1 MLFQFDTISM
11 FRLRYVIEAET
22 EEQAKEKLQ
31 SYIDGECDLIE
42 FSQKHLKEVPL
53 ENRTLSMY
61 DYKNLFKPGEDNEY
75 LDNWDEEGK
84 LSLINK
90 L

>member
-1 MLFQFDTISM
+1 
-11 FRLRYVIEAET
+11 
-22 EEQAKEKLQ
+22 
-31 SYIDGECDLIE
+31 
-42 FSQKHLKEVPL
+42 LKEVPL
-53 ENRTLSMY
+53 ENRILSMY
-61 DYKNLFKPGEDNEY
+61 DYKNLFKPGEDNNY